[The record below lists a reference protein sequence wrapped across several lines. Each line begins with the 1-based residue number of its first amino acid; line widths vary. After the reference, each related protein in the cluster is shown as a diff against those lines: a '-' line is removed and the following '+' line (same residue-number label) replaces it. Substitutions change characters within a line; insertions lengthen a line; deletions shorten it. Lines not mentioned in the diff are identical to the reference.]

1 MIMKKHPDNLH
12 DWLEWQQ
19 ELHPKNIDFKL
30 ERIKS
35 VYKKLNIDKIAKK
48 IIIVAGT
55 NGKGSTVAI
64 LESILHQNDFFVGTF
79 SSPHILAYNERIK
92 INKKEAEDS
101 LLLEAFEKIN
111 ELRGDTTLTYFEF
124 ATLSAFYIFNKLNVD
139 YAILEVGLGGR
150 LDATN
155 IIDSDLSIISSIG
168 IDHTEFLGTTID
180 SIALE
185 KAGVMRPFCSCIYA
199 DINPP
204 SSLLSYAKNNG
215 TSFLYNQNDFS
226 FKINNDS
233 WVWNGKNGTTVDLPL
248 LPLIGDFQYNHA
260 GAALQALE
268 IIEPDIFYS
277 IDKIRKGIESIVLLG
292 RFQIYN
298 NKPEIILDVAHNAD
312 SALKLKASLD
322 QFPKKK
328 TIAVVGFLGDKD
340 VYSLTKPF
348 VSIID
353 HWYCGTIASK
363 RGMNSDEIKTRMKSV
378 IDDNL
383 IKTFENMEKAF
394 LSALLNLKNEDRL
407 IIYGSFYTVSEFLI
421 FSKKQ
426 NMYITNESS

>member
-1 MIMKKHPDNLH
+1 MIMKKNPDNLH

-64 LESILHQNDFFVGTF
+64 LESILHQNDFSVGTF

-92 INKKEAEDS
+92 INKKEVEDS

-111 ELRGDTTLTYFEF
+111 ELRGDITLTYFEF
-124 ATLSAFYIFNKLNVD
+124 ATLSAFYIFNKQNVD

-215 TSFLYNQNDFS
+215 TSFLYNQNDFN
-226 FKINNDS
+226 FKITNDS
-233 WVWNGKNGTTVDLPL
+233 WVWNGKNGTTIDLPL

-277 IDKIRKGIESIVLLG
+277 VDKIREGIKSIVLLG

-312 SALKLKASLD
+312 SALKLKANLD
-322 QFPKKK
+322 KFPKKN

-348 VSIID
+348 ASVID
-353 HWYCGTIASK
+353 HWYCGTIESK

-378 IDDNL
+378 IDDNF

-426 NMYITNESS
+426 NMYIANEYS

>member
-1 MIMKKHPDNLH
+1 MIMKKKLDNLH

-64 LESILHQNDFFVGTF
+64 LESILHQNDFSVGTF

-92 INKKEAEDS
+92 INKKEVEDS

-111 ELRGDTTLTYFEF
+111 ELRGDITLTYFEF
-124 ATLSAFYIFNKLNVD
+124 ATLSAFYIFNKQNVD

-215 TSFLYNQNDFS
+215 TSFLYNQNDFN
-226 FKINNDS
+226 FKITNDS
-233 WVWNGKNGTTVDLPL
+233 WVWNGKNGTTIDLPL

-277 IDKIRKGIESIVLLG
+277 VDKIREGIKSIVLLG

-312 SALKLKASLD
+312 SALKLKANLD
-322 QFPKKK
+322 KFPKKN

-348 VSIID
+348 ASVID
-353 HWYCGTIASK
+353 HWYCGTIESK

-378 IDDNL
+378 IDDNF

-426 NMYITNESS
+426 NMYIANEYS